1 MPVLDLGEQIIHKI
15 QVTVVIEPDEEGF
28 HGYAP
33 GLKGLHVDGK
43 TRAETLRHAEEA
55 IDVYLRSIISHG
67 EPLPVGPDLTVKR
80 ELIPAVPE
88 GAFLHSVTV
97 QWHCPNMSGRR

>member
-1 MPVLDLGEQIIHKI
+1 MSVLDLGEKIIHTVA
-15 QVTVVIEPDEEGF
+15 VTVVIEPDEEGF

-43 TRAETLRHAEEA
+43 SEEETLRNAREA
-55 IDVYLRSIISHG
+55 IEVYLHSIASHG

-80 ELIPAVPE
+80 EYIPAIPE

-97 QWHCPNMSGRR
+97 QWHCRNMSGRR